1 MAIGV
6 TMTELRVTGE
16 SGGTSTSFGRR
27 SPAPG
32 QSHFIAPTAPAPAIT
47 TTISAPVTILLNGHC
62 MPSRPSCAYRLSLF
76 EGSLFRQR
84 LDRQGTDT
92 MAGVRSRG
100 IAAPLQSE
108 FS

>member
-1 MAIGV
+1 MATGV

-47 TTISAPVTILLNGHC
+47 TTISVADDDP
-62 MPSRPSCAYRLSLF
+62 A
-76 EGSLFRQR
+76 QW
-84 LDRQGTDT
+84 
-92 MAGVRSRG
+92 
-100 IAAPLQSE
+100 PLHAESSFLRVSVE
-108 FS
+108 LI